1 MTSQRT
7 AKVRARPRAAG
18 GAAAARIPAS
28 RSVDA
33 SPASISPLDV
43 AVDTSANAS
52 PAGNG
57 IAGLGFDPLH
67 AGSVAVPRR
76 LPRGVG
82 GLPHDVVI
90 LSQRA
95 RLVEGTA
102 QAVADKG
109 YAAATVADIIGH
121 AGVSRTTFYQ
131 LFRDKEDCFLACFE
145 WLARAQLA
153 VVTEVLEQADDL
165 AIGMVDGLRAYLSRI
180 DADGRYARAFIAEA
194 QAATPRVREAFD
206 AASGRLDAVIR
217 GWFDRVRAAHPSV
230 PACTGVTHRLLQAA
244 LEGHVIASIR
254 AGERELAAQA
264 SVIAA
269 LVFAALGLYGWAE
282 TVRQGGTAFGAPRG
296 SAAVVGTGTRAR
308 GGS

>member
-1 MTSQRT
+1 MT
-7 AKVRARPRAAG
+7 AKRAPKARTRPK
-18 GAAAARIPAS
+18 AAARGSAATPVAPA
-28 RSVDA
+28 
-33 SPASISPLDV
+33 PA
-43 AVDTSANAS
+43 
-52 PAGNG
+52 AGA
-57 IAGLGFDPLH
+57 AGSDDHPDLGFDPLR

-145 WLARAQLA
+145 GLARAQLA
-153 VVTEVLEQADDL
+153 VIADVLDRADDL
-165 AIGMVDGLRAYLSRI
+165 AAGLIDGLRAYLARI

-194 QAATPRVREAFD
+194 QAASPRVREAFD
-206 AASGRLDAVIR
+206 AARGRLDAVIR
-217 GWFDRVRAAHPSV
+217 QWFGRVRAAHPSV
-230 PACTGVTHRLLQAA
+230 SPCTDVTHRLLQAA
-244 LEGHVIASIR
+244 LEGHVVASIR
-254 AGERELAAQA
+254 AGERALAAQA
-264 SVIAA
+264 PLIAA
-269 LVFAALGLYGWAE
+269 LVFAALGLYDWAE
-282 TVRQGGTAFGAPRG
+282 TVRRGGTAFGAPRRDAI
-296 SAAVVGTGTRAR
+296 AADAR
-308 GGS
+308 RQKPEDA